1 MQQAQLTLFNEMA
14 MNQFHTGDFGHHTLS
29 NEGLVAPFAHAWWCC
44 TFHGLRALAAVFQ
57 SVFHSQ
63 SGTLFYDLPVDG
75 QGTAAGLTIRAESA
89 LERNATVELAVAK
102 ADGQSHQLRLR
113 LPEWAVGVT
122 LSLAGQPLNTSLEDG
137 YLVASR
143 VWKAGDILTATY
155 VLQTRLVKRSS
166 EGRQVAVFHG
176 PWLLAVDQTLSP
188 AYFDEPANENK
199 VELPEKAGQVQLKP
213 APLAA
218 TVARF
223 AVPVA
228 HFRLDYLP
236 GGYSLQ
242 PQTAL
247 LRPIAEYTDG
257 PDQNELD
264 FWLPLVPQT
273 EGLDSNYKKQ

>member
-1 MQQAQLTLFNEMA
+1 
-14 MNQFHTGDFGHHTLS
+14 
-29 NEGLVAPFAHAWWCC
+29 
-44 TFHGLRALAAVFQ
+44 
-57 SVFHSQ
+57 
-63 SGTLFYDLPVDG
+63 
-75 QGTAAGLTIRAESA
+75 
-89 LERNATVELAVAK
+89 
-102 ADGQSHQLRLR
+102 
-113 LPEWAVGVT
+113 
-122 LSLAGQPLNTSLEDG
+122 
-137 YLVASR
+137 
-143 VWKAGDILTATY
+143 
-155 VLQTRLVKRSS
+155 
-166 EGRQVAVFHG
+166 
-176 PWLLAVDQTLSP
+176 VDQTLSP
-188 AYFDEPANENK
+188 AYFDEPSSENK

-247 LRPIAEYTDG
+247 MRPIAEYTDG